1 MRHLR
6 TAVAA
11 LLLLV
16 AGTAAAEPTRLRS
29 ATQLGLTNLP
39 PMIMEHERLVEKH
52 ARANGLGEIEVT
64 WARLGAGEAFN
75 DALLSGTI
83 DFATVSVPTFLVS
96 WDKTRG
102 NYNIKGLGA
111 FNALPLYLL
120 VRDPKIQSIKD
131 FTDKD
136 RIALPGV
143 QSSSHAIIL
152 EMEAERVWGEGQA
165 RRLDALTVSRAHP
178 DAVAAFLSGSEIT
191 AHFSAP
197 PFQQREL
204 ETPGVRK
211 ILSSRDVYGG
221 PGTIGMVTALGRFC
235 DANPKS
241 CRSFLDALTDA
252 VALIAADKRR
262 AAEIYLAVSKVK
274 DTVEQVQALLEAPDA
289 VFDVTPRGTIKVAE
303 FMHRIGTIKHRP
315 ESWRDLFFPFI
326 HDRSGS

>member
-1 MRHLR
+1 MR
-6 TAVAA
+6 AA
-11 LLLLV
+11 LLVAILLA
-16 AGTAAAEPTRLRS
+16 AGTAAAEPQRLRS

-39 PMIMEHERLVEKH
+39 PMVMEHERLVEKH
-52 ARANGLGEIEVT
+52 ARAQGLGEIEMT

-75 DALLSGTI
+75 DALISNTI

-102 NYNIKGLGA
+102 NLNVKGLGA

-131 FTDKD
+131 FTEKD

-152 EMEAERVWGEGQA
+152 EMEAERVWGPGNA
-165 RRLDALTVSRAHP
+165 RRLDGLTVSRAHP

-197 PFQQREL
+197 PFQNREL
-204 ETPGVRK
+204 ETPGVHR

-221 PGTIGMVTALGRFC
+221 PGTIGMVTATGRFC
-235 DANPKS
+235 ETNPKS
-241 CRSFLDALTDA
+241 CAVFLAALAEAID
-252 VALIAADKRR
+252 LINTDKRH

-274 DTVEQVQALLEAPDA
+274 DTVEQVQALLEAPDTS
-289 VFDVTPRGTIKVAE
+289 FDVTPRGTMKVAT
-303 FMHRIGTIKHRP
+303 FMHRIGTIKRQP
-315 ESWRDLFFPFI
+315 ESWKELFFPFI
-326 HDRSGS
+326 HDREGS

>member
-1 MRHLR
+1 M
-6 TAVAA
+6 V
-11 LLLLV
+11 
-16 AGTAAAEPTRLRS
+16 
-29 ATQLGLTNLP
+29 
-39 PMIMEHERLVEKH
+39 MEHERLVEKH
-52 ARANGLGEIEVT
+52 ARAAGLGDVEVT

-96 WDKTRG
+96 WDKTLG

-120 VRDPKIQSIKD
+120 VRDPAIGSIKD
-131 FTDKD
+131 FSDKD

-152 EMEAERVWGEGQA
+152 EMEAERVWGQGHA
-165 RRLDALTVSRAHP
+165 RRLDGLTVSRSHP
-178 DAVAAFLSGSEIT
+178 DAVAAFLGGSEIT

-204 ETPGVRK
+204 ETPGVHR

-221 PGTIGMVTALGRFC
+221 PGTIGLVTATGRFC

-241 CRSFLDALTDA
+241 CAVFLAALEDA
-252 VALIAADKRR
+252 VQLVNTDKRR
-262 AAEIYLAVSKVK
+262 AAEIYLAVSRVK
-274 DTVEQVQALLEAPDA
+274 DTVERVQALLEAPDSE
-289 VFDVTPRGTIKVAE
+289 FDVTPRGIMKVAL
-303 FMHRIGTIKHRP
+303 FMHRIGTLKHRP
-315 ESWRDLFFPFI
+315 AGWQELFFPGV
-326 HDRSGS
+326 HHRPGS